1 MTMRRRRCYSAVLT
15 MIAAGGLVVSAAPAH
30 ATPVPQHAV
39 VLHQQPAPT
48 TEADP
53 SEDAGTGGVRWDEF
67 GGTSDEAP
75 QDLDSFID
83 TTLGWLKTLT
93 GYAGVLGVLIVAAL
107 MVIGIKGRSEAAK
120 KAVDGLPA
128 VVVATIISGAAYTFI
143 RLFTG

>member
-1 MTMRRRRCYSAVLT
+1 MRRRRCCSAVLT

-30 ATPVPQHAV
+30 ATPVPQPAIV

-48 TEADP
+48 PEADP

>member
-30 ATPVPQHAV
+30 ATPGPQHAV

-53 SEDAGTGGVRWDEF
+53 SEDVGTGGVRWDEF